1 MSFLRSVTTIGGF
14 TALSRILGFARD
26 ILIAS
31 LLGASPLADAFFAA
45 FKLPNFFRRLF
56 AEGALNA
63 AFVPLYARLY
73 ASEGVKSAQ
82 RTAEEIFAVLLVI
95 LVTLV
100 VIFEIFMPALM
111 DVITPGFK
119 DTPDRMMATITFAR
133 ITFPYILFISLAALI
148 GGILNSHHRF
158 SATSA
163 APIVLNVTMIVGLLL
178 SPYCFQSPG
187 HALAYSALLAG
198 LLQFLWIY
206 GAAHR
211 MGSTIILR
219 KPTLTPNVRRLMSAM
234 GPGILAGGV
243 IQINLLSD
251 VILASFLPTGA
262 ISYLYYADRLNQLP
276 LSIIGI
282 ALSTAL
288 LPLLSKQL
296 QQDQLDEAQTTQN
309 RVLEAAFLLTLPAA
323 VALMVFATPIITV
336 LFRRNAFGDIE
347 VIQTAWALRAFS
359 IGLPAYVMSKI
370 FSTSFFARHNTRT
383 PAKSSI
389 VVLIL
394 NIGFTLLLMIPFKHV
409 GIALA
414 TSITAWINAGILGC
428 LLYKRKLFIVDDRL
442 KHHLIRLVFSAV
454 IMGIFLFLIQMVW
467 PYYWPLIW
475 QGIILLFFIA
485 VASAVY
491 FLINIYTGALNY
503 QEIKL
508 WLLRARNV
516 RQTKKKS
523 L

>member
-1 MSFLRSVTTIGGF
+1 MSFVKSVTTIGGF
-14 TALSRILGFARD
+14 TALSRILGFIRD
-26 ILIAS
+26 IFIAS

-56 AEGALNA
+56 AEGALNS

-73 ASEGVKSAQ
+73 TNEGIKQAQ

-95 LVTLV
+95 LIILVT
-100 VIFEIFMPALM
+100 IFEIFMPALM

-119 DTPDRMMATITFAR
+119 NTPDRMTAVVTFAR

-178 SPYCFQSPG
+178 SPYYFQSPG

-198 LLQFLWIY
+198 LLQLLWIY
-206 GAAHR
+206 WAAHR
-211 MGSTIILR
+211 MGHRIVLR
-219 KPTLTPNVRRLMSAM
+219 KPVLTSNVRRLLKAM
-234 GPGILAGGV
+234 GPGILAGSV

-296 QQDQLDEAQTTQN
+296 QQDQLDEAQATQN

-323 VALMVFATPIITV
+323 VALIVFAAPIITV
-336 LFRRNAFGDIE
+336 LFKRNAFGDVE

-359 IGLPAYVMSKI
+359 LGLPAYVMSKI
-370 FSTSFFARHNTRT
+370 FATSFFARYNTRT
-383 PAKSSI
+383 PAKSS
-389 VVLIL
+389 VLVLIL
-394 NIGFTLLLMIPFKHV
+394 NIVFTLILMIPFKHV

-414 TSITAWINAGILGC
+414 TSITAWINAGILGF
-428 LLYKRKLFIVDDRL
+428 LLYRIKLFIVDVRL
-442 KHHLIRLVFSAV
+442 KHHLIRLILSAFL
-454 IMGIFLFLIQMVW
+454 MGLFLTFISTLW
-467 PYYWPLIW
+467 PYNWPLVW
-475 QGIILLFFIA
+475 QGVMLIFCIMCAGVF
-485 VASAVY
+485 Y
-491 FLINIYTGALNY
+491 FLINIYTGAFNY
-503 QEIKL
+503 QEIK
-508 WLLRARNV
+508 RNV
-516 RQTKKKS
+516 FKTRNI
-523 L
+523 